1 MPPVIPNTPFLDDF
15 HKALA
20 AEVDA
25 FCRDEVEPHSGERSN
40 YSEQAIDFVRR
51 LAGAGLLRHVV
62 PLAHGGLHEQLD
74 VRSLCLIRRGLARYS
89 SLADTM
95 FAMQGLGSYPITI
108 AGSAALKAEF
118 LPSVANG
125 SATAAFAL
133 TEPHAGSD
141 AAGVQTTAR
150 REGAEYV
157 LDGTKTFISNAGIA
171 DFYVV
176 FAKTDPAQ
184 GRKGISALVVEKH
197 RSGFEF
203 AKQIEL
209 IAPHPIGEI
218 QMRGCRVPAENLLGT
233 EGEGYAIMLRT
244 LECFRT
250 TVGAAALGMAE
261 RALQEATIYAK
272 SRVQFGKAI
281 SEFQGL
287 RFMLSEM
294 AARVEAA
301 TLLVLSAAWKLDQS
315 RQNGTGPISA
325 AGDPATVMASSMAKM
340 YATEAAQ
347 KVIDSALQIHGGLG
361 VVRGSVVERLY
372 REIRALRVYEGT
384 TEIQKEIIAHQL
396 LKN

>member
-157 LDGTKTFISNAGIA
+157 LETELVI
-171 DFYVV
+171 
-176 FAKTDPAQ
+176 
-184 GRKGISALVVEKH
+184 RKST
-197 RSGFEF
+197 
-203 AKQIEL
+203 
-209 IAPHPIGEI
+209 AP
-218 QMRGCRVPAENLLGT
+218 RTGT
-233 EGEGYAIMLRT
+233 ER
-244 LECFRT
+244 RK
-250 TVGAAALGMAE
+250 
-261 RALQEATIYAK
+261 R
-272 SRVQFGKAI
+272 S
-281 SEFQGL
+281 
-287 RFMLSEM
+287 
-294 AARVEAA
+294 
-301 TLLVLSAAWKLDQS
+301 
-315 RQNGTGPISA
+315 
-325 AGDPATVMASSMAKM
+325 
-340 YATEAAQ
+340 
-347 KVIDSALQIHGGLG
+347 
-361 VVRGSVVERLY
+361 
-372 REIRALRVYEGT
+372 
-384 TEIQKEIIAHQL
+384 
-396 LKN
+396 